1 MNTDCDLQQRL
12 EFMKLDGDARRRI
25 QALQPIIQA
34 KIASALDKFYEQV
47 RAFPET
53 KRFFGDEQRL
63 ESAHS
68 RQQQHWSTI
77 TSAEYG
83 HDYVQGVRTIGHVHA
98 RIGLEPRWYIGG
110 YSLLTEQ
117 LIDAV
122 VSEQLSKASRFT
134 RSERTASELSASLGA
149 LVKAVMLD
157 MDLSISIYIEA
168 LEDARKAEEEARR
181 AAEREQAVVV
191 NALASVLSALA
202 LGDLTA
208 HFEAD
213 VATGYQQLKHD
224 FNGAM
229 SSLEGAMRAVAT
241 NSRSIRTGTDEIA
254 QASNDLSRRTEQQ
267 AASLEQTAA
276 ALEEIT
282 ATVKKTASSASHA
295 REAVTS
301 TKVEADRSSEISRE
315 AIIAMSEIETSS
327 QQIGK
332 IIGVIDEIAFQTNLL
347 ALNAGVEAARA
358 GDAGRGFAV
367 VASEVRA
374 LAQRSAQA
382 AKEIKSLITASA
394 DQVATGV
401 RLVSQTEEALQRIAD
416 RVVEVHASMAEIAAA
431 TNEQSIGL
439 NEVNLAVSHMDQVT
453 QQNAAMVEEVTA
465 ATHTLQGDVAELT
478 RQVGRFKIDT
488 GRRSAPMLVVNS
500 TEPHPVLS
508 PRHAPARVGPR
519 LVPPQAPKVGA
530 GYNSWE
536 EF

>member
-1 MNTDCDLQQRL
+1 MNTEYALQQRL
-12 EFMKLDGDARRRI
+12 EFMKLDGDARKRI
-25 QALQPIIQA
+25 QSLQPIIQN
-34 KIASALDKFYEQV
+34 KIVSALDKFYEQV

-53 KRFFGDEQRL
+53 NRFFSDEQHL
-63 ESAHS
+63 HSAHI
-68 RQQQHWSTI
+68 RQQQHWNTI

-98 RIGLEPRWYIGG
+98 KIGLEPRWYIGG

-117 LIDAV
+117 LIYAV
-122 VSEQLSKASRFT
+122 VSEHLSKANRFI
-134 RSERTASELSASLGA
+134 RSEKTASDLSASLGA

-168 LEDARKAEEEARR
+168 LEEARKKEEEART
-181 AAEREQAVVV
+181 AAEKEQAFVV
-191 NALASVLSALA
+191 NALASALSALA

-208 HFEAD
+208 HFEGD
-213 VATGYQQLKHD
+213 VTTGYQQLKHD
-224 FNGAM
+224 YNAAM
-229 SSLEGAMRAVAT
+229 TSLEEVMQAVAT
-241 NSRSIRTGTDEIA
+241 NSKSIRAGTDEIA
-254 QASNDLSRRTEQQ
+254 LASNDLSRRTEQQ

-282 ATVKKTASSASHA
+282 ATVQKTASSANQA

-301 TKVEADRSSEISRE
+301 TKTEADRSSEISRE
-315 AIIAMSEIETSS
+315 AIIAMSKIETSS
-327 QQIGK
+327 QQVSK

-382 AKEIKSLITASA
+382 AKEIKSLISASA

-401 RLVSQTEEALQRIAD
+401 RLVSQTEEALQRISD
-416 RVVEVHASMAEIAAA
+416 RVVEVHASMVEIAAA

-439 NEVNLAVSHMDQVT
+439 NEVNLAVNHMDQVT
-453 QQNAAMVEEVTA
+453 QQNATMVEEVTA
-465 ATHTLQGDVAELT
+465 ATHTLQRDVAELT
-478 RQVGRFKIDT
+478 RQVGRFKIHT
-488 GRRSAPMLVVNS
+488 NLQSAPMLVTS
-500 TEPHPVLS
+500 IEQHPVRS
-508 PRHAPARVGPR
+508 PHHTPVRTSPK
-519 LVPPQAPKVGA
+519 LVSFQTSKVNMDQ
-530 GYNSWE
+530 NSWE

>member
-1 MNTDCDLQQRL
+1 MNTEYALQQRL
-12 EFMKLDGDARRRI
+12 EFMKLDESARKRI
-25 QALQPIIQA
+25 QSLQPTIQA
-34 KIASALDKFYEQV
+34 RIASALDKFYEQV

-53 KRFFGDEQRL
+53 NRFFSDEKNLQ
-63 ESAHS
+63 SAHS
-68 RQQQHWSTI
+68 RQQKHWNTI

-83 HDYVQGVRTIGHVHA
+83 HDYVQGVRTIGNVHA

-134 RSERTASELSASLGA
+134 RSKKTASELSASLGA

-168 LEDARKAEEEARR
+168 LEEARKAEEEARTT
-181 AAEREQAVVV
+181 AEREQAVVV
-191 NALASVLSALA
+191 NALAKALKSLS

-208 HFEAD
+208 NFEAD
-213 VATGYQQLKHD
+213 VATRYEQLKRD

-229 SSLEGAMRAVAT
+229 TSLEEAMQAVAT
-241 NSRSIRTGTDEIA
+241 NSKSIRTGSDEIA

-282 ATVKKTASSASHA
+282 ATVMKTASSANHA

-301 TKVEADRSSEISRE
+301 TKMEADRSSEISRE
-315 AIIAMSEIETSS
+315 AIIAMSAIEASS
-327 QQIGK
+327 QQVEK
-332 IIGVIDEIAFQTNLL
+332 IISVIDEIAFQTNLL

-382 AKEIKSLITASA
+382 AKEIKSLISASA

-401 RLVSQTEEALQRIAD
+401 LLVSQTEEALQRIAD
-416 RVVEVHASMAEIAAA
+416 RVVEVHASMVEIAAA

-439 NEVNLAVSHMDQVT
+439 NEVNLAVNHMDQVT

-465 ATHTLQGDVAELT
+465 ATHSLQNDVGELSH
-478 RQVGRFKIDT
+478 QVERFKIHTD
-488 GRRSAPMLVVNS
+488 RRSVPLLVES
-500 TEPHPVLS
+500 IEQHPVRSSL
-508 PRHAPARVGPR
+508 HTLVHNGPR
-519 LVPPQAPKVGA
+519 LVSLQTPKVDMDH
-530 GYNSWE
+530 NSWK